1 MTPFLAAQHW
11 VVGRDDWPAIVR
23 LPREGRWLQYLG
35 RQRLLGVAS
44 EVNAEVGVLMVCCS
58 SPISGLESQR
68 TPSWGRSLSSQ
79 VLYPECRVQ
88 ILSIALASPP
98 LLKIS

>member
-1 MTPFLAAQHW
+1 MACDSQATK
-11 VVGRDDWPAIVR
+11 
-23 LPREGRWLQYLG
+23 G
-35 RQRLLGVAS
+35 RQVAAVPGQAKALGVAS
-44 EVNAEVGVLMVCCS
+44 EVDAEAGVLMVCCS

-88 ILSIALASPP
+88 ILTIALALPRLPS
-98 LLKIS
+98 